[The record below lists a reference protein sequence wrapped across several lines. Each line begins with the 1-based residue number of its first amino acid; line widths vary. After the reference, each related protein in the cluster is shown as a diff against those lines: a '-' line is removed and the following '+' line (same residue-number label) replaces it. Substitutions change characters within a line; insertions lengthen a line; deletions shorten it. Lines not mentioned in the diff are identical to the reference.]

1 MPKHA
6 SFHPGGESEAPELL
20 AGYFS
25 RIKQD
30 ELLTRDEEV
39 GLSRRA
45 KDGDRR
51 AHQRLVEKNLRL
63 AVSVAKKY
71 RGMGLQFEDLI
82 QEGNIGLI
90 KAVEKFDPE
99 MGYRFSTYATWWIR
113 QTIQRAVADK
123 GRMIRIP
130 VHVTEKV
137 RKMSKAYAWLSSEL
151 GRDPSEE
158 EVAERLGWKV
168 EQVREIKDTTVGTIS
183 LDQPLD
189 PEEGAAGLGDL
200 VQDERVPGTP
210 EVVIREEE
218 TVLLKEAI
226 GGLPDRARYVL
237 VRRYGLDE
245 RKRATL
251 RELAAELG
259 ISRERVRQLQREAEN
274 ELRLGEPGR
283 PLQGI
288 VA

>member
-1 MPKHA
+1 MPKHV
-6 SFHPGGESEAPELL
+6 SFHPGRESEAPELL
-20 AGYFS
+20 VGYFS

-45 KDGDRR
+45 KDGDRQ

-71 RGMGLQFEDLI
+71 RGMGLPFEDLI

-226 GGLPDRARYVL
+226 GGLPDRVRYVL

-274 ELRLGEPGR
+274 
-283 PLQGI
+283 
-288 VA
+288 

>member
-1 MPKHA
+1 
-6 SFHPGGESEAPELL
+6 
-20 AGYFS
+20 
-25 RIKQD
+25 
-30 ELLTRDEEV
+30 
-39 GLSRRA
+39 
-45 KDGDRR
+45 
-51 AHQRLVEKNLRL
+51 
-63 AVSVAKKY
+63 
-71 RGMGLQFEDLI
+71 MGLPFEDLI

-168 EQVREIKDTTVGTIS
+168 QQVREITDTTVGTIS

-251 RELAAELG
+251 RELAVELG

-283 PLQGI
+283 PLQWI

>member
-1 MPKHA
+1 MEA
-6 SFHPGGESEAPELL
+6 QDVLTQYLGRVRGGKLL
-20 AGYFS
+20 DA
-25 RIKQD
+25 
-30 ELLTRDEEV
+30 DEEKD
-39 GLSRRA
+39 LSRRA
-45 KDGDRR
+45 RGGDMRARR
-51 AHQRLVEKNLRL
+51 KLIESNLRL
-63 AVSVAKKY
+63 VISIAKKY
-71 RGMGLQFEDLI
+71 RGRGVPFEDLI
-82 QEGNIGLI
+82 QEGNLGLI
-90 KAVEKFDPE
+90 RAVEKFDPE
-99 MGYRFSTYATWWIR
+99 MGNRFSTYATWWIR

-137 RKMSKAYAWLSSEL
+137 RKMSKTYAWLSSEL

-200 VQDERVPGTP
+200 VRDERVPGTP

-218 TVLLKEAI
+218 TMLLKEAI
-226 GGLPDRARYVL
+226 AGLPDRVRYVL

-274 ELRLGEPGR
+274 ELRIEEPGR